1 MPSWLPGS
9 ETSIWDATA
18 GVVVLAP
25 LLLPIGYYMMRYPRS
40 ALFISHVTTVED
52 EESFTGFAVARTQAA
67 GVFALSFGI
76 SALCFAAVSMVLPP
90 VALPVLVVLGGVV
103 TALTVRTSDPRLQYL
118 GIAVGAVAGGALLT
132 LLFAVFVA

>member
-9 ETSIWDATA
+9 EVPVWDATA

-25 LLLPIGYYMMRYPRS
+25 LLLPIGYYMMRYPKS
-40 ALFISHVTTVED
+40 ALLVDHVTTVED

-67 GVFALSFGI
+67 GFVSLSLGI
-76 SALCFAAVSMVLPP
+76 SALCFAAVSMSLPP
-90 VALPVLVVLGGVV
+90 VALPVLVVLGGVLA
-103 TALTVRTSDPRLQYL
+103 ALTVRASEPRLQYL
-118 GIAVGAVAGGALLT
+118 GIGIGAVASGALLT

>member
-1 MPSWLPGS
+1 MPSWLPAS
-9 ETSIWDATA
+9 EAPVWDATA

-67 GVFALSFGI
+67 GFFTLSFGI
-76 SALCFAAVSMVLPP
+76 SALCFAAVSVGLPP
-90 VALPVLVVLGGVV
+90 VALPVLVALSGVV
-103 TALTVRTSDPRLQYL
+103 TALTVRAGEPRLQYL
-118 GIAVGAVAGGALLT
+118 GIGIGAVASGALLT